1 MISKCFDDI
10 NYHSVISDTGYRK
23 KINNHWQE
31 SNFEFR
37 CFATI
42 KNATIF
48 WFLITQ
54 EWMIESDKCKKM
66 YVFKKLKL
74 SKAIETS
81 FKRNF
86 NDNFLHVIKLK
97 SVFINALPWWY
108 LFVLNAVCYAIDT
121 QTMRENFPKLL
132 SIFKK
137 CFSYLKNG

>member
-1 MISKCFDDI
+1 MQ
-10 NYHSVISDTGYRK
+10 
-23 KINNHWQE
+23 KI
-31 SNFEFR
+31 
-37 CFATI
+37 
-42 KNATIF
+42 
-48 WFLITQ
+48 
-54 EWMIESDKCKKM
+54 

-137 CFSYLKNG
+137 CFSYLKMDKKTMIKLWISSVVNISLDKEFTTKVKDRSPKIEDSPPTTDDSSPTSADDEWKFEF